1 MKWGIIGWARYDNSI
16 GREEEG
22 VIAPPVRESVVV
34 SDQRERGRSIVRI
47 VINLSAAT
55 WRRRSRK
62 GVRGMLS
69 PFSPRRCWDLKCQSR
84 DERKRWKRERERAVR
99 TSCASATCPMCVK
112 NETRHTHRAR
122 ERTQIPVTVRTTP

>member
-34 SDQRERGRSIVRI
+34 SDQRERERSIVRI

-55 WRRRSRK
+55 WRAHGDGDAFSVFSAPLLGFKVPIK
-62 GVRGMLS
+62 G
-69 PFSPRRCWDLKCQSR
+69 
-84 DERKRWKRERERAVR
+84 
-99 TSCASATCPMCVK
+99 
-112 NETRHTHRAR
+112 
-122 ERTQIPVTVRTTP
+122 